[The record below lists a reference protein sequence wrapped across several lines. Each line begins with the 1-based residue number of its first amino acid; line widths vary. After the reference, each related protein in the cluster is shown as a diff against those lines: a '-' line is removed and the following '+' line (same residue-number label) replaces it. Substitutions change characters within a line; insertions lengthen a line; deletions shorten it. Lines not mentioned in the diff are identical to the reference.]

1 MQNFSSDTLK
11 AHSSS
16 FFPAGLEEG
25 AEVPPSDDARWAAIW
40 GDARPSR
47 EQSHNRL
54 PAPRARTRPPS
65 CCGPATA
72 VSVFY
77 DDFLRLSFFQAN
89 EKLRGPSV
97 FLFCVFPVPRS
108 ETETG
113 TRAYTHRA
121 CLAPQSPLGPRGT
134 GTSGAQAP
142 ATTLQGPEM
151 TGSRG
156 TGGGVRRRL
165 SENSETHTSPSV
177 N

>member
-25 AEVPPSDDARWAAIW
+25 AEVPPSDDAGWAAIW
-40 GDARPSR
+40 GDARPSQ

-97 FLFCVFPVPRS
+97 FLLCVFPFPEAKQRQAHVHTH
-108 ETETG
+108 TEH
-113 TRAYTHRA
+113 AWPHRA
-121 CLAPQSPLGPRGT
+121 RSAHEEPEPAVHRPRRPP
-134 GTSGAQAP
+134 SGG
-142 ATTLQGPEM
+142 L
-151 TGSRG
+151 R
-156 TGGGVRRRL
+156 
-165 SENSETHTSPSV
+165 
-177 N
+177 